1 MIVDGEERNWDAML
15 FIMSPA
21 PPLPAVW
28 GSWFWMRFERGL
40 VMVTGVLSWM
50 LWMRNLAYIRNSCAN
65 TT

>member
-1 MIVDGEERNWDAML
+1 ML
-15 FIMSPA
+15 FIMSPV

-28 GSWFWMRFERGL
+28 GSWFWRRFERGL